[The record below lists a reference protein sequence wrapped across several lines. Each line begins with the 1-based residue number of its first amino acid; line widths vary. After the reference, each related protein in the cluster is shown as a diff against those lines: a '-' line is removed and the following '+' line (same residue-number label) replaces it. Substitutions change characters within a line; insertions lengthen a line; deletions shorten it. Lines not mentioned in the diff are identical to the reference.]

1 MFGDHVLDR
10 DVSLG
15 SCSGEHESS
24 RLDLVGNDRIIRPV
38 QTADSL
44 DADHVR
50 SRALDPR
57 AHAVEEVREIDD
69 MGLFSS
75 ILDRCVAFRHDCSHD
90 NVDGCA
96 YGDDVHINV
105 RSDKSVRPR
114 GYPA

>member
-1 MFGDHVLDR
+1 MK
-10 DVSLG
+10 S
-15 SCSGEHESS
+15 
-24 RLDLVGNDRIIRPV
+24 
-38 QTADSL
+38 ADAL

-50 SRALDPR
+50 SGALDPR
-57 AHAVEEVREIDD
+57 AHAVEEVGEIDD
-69 MGLFSS
+69 MRLFSS
-75 ILDRCVAFRHDCSHD
+75 VLDRCVAFRHDCSHD